1 METRIHWNDDRWRMA
16 LAKIT
21 MAEAPK
27 LTPEILIPR
36 LGEYLVQK
44 GIISEI
50 DLQKALAFQQDQV
63 ADGKSYLLGQAL
75 LDLKL
80 IDREMLDQI
89 ITEQILQL
97 RSALTAANRS
107 LEQRVKDRTAE
118 LNEALERLSE
128 LSQMKANFVANIS
141 HELRTPLTH
150 VKGYLE
156 LLVTQSLGPIT
167 GEQRHALEIS
177 QKAAAKLEGL
187 IEDLIMFSLA
197 TRGEMSIKL
206 EPVDIGR
213 LCNLAVKFATP
224 KADER
229 GVYLG
234 VVDDGKKPMVQA
246 DSEKIGWVLN
256 QLIDNGIKFTPSGG
270 RVIVSIKEEANNLI
284 MISVAD
290 TGIGI
295 PSNRLNEI
303 FEPFHQLDGSSTRHY
318 GGTGL
323 GLSLVRQIVEAH
335 GSLLDVQSVEGK
347 GSLFR
352 FPLLSANA

>member
-1 METRIHWNDDRWRMA
+1 MTQSV
-16 LAKIT
+16 T
-21 MAEAPK
+21 K

-44 GIISEI
+44 GLLTEM
-50 DLQKALAFQQDQV
+50 DLQKALAYQQEQM
-63 ADGKSYLLGQAL
+63 ADGKTHLLGQTL
-75 LDLKL
+75 LELNL
-80 IDREMLDQI
+80 IDRDLLDQV

-150 VKGYLE
+150 IKGYLE
-156 LLVTQSLGPIT
+156 LLSTESLGPIKE
-167 GEQRHALEIS
+167 EQRHALQVS
-177 QKAAAKLEGL
+177 QRAAGKLEGL
-187 IEDLIMFSLA
+187 IEDLITFSLA
-197 TRGEMSIKL
+197 TRGEMSIRL
-206 EPVDIGR
+206 EPTDVAR
-213 LCNLAVKFATP
+213 LSNLAAKFAMA
-224 KADER
+224 KGDER
-229 GVYLG
+229 GVQ
-234 VVDDGKKPMVQA
+234 VSAVTDDNTPLVQA
-246 DSEKIGWVLN
+246 DSEKIGWALN

-270 RVIVSIKEEANNLI
+270 RVVVSVKEEANNLV

-295 PSNRLNEI
+295 PSNRLREI
-303 FEPFHQLDGSSTRHY
+303 FEPFHQLDGSATRHY

-347 GSLFR
+347 GTVFK
-352 FPLLSANA
+352 FPLLAVDA